1 MDNGPIQAYAK
12 LEGDNFCY
20 YIKTLQVILGR
31 KTSGSDQVD
40 IHLGSTKA
48 ISRQHA
54 RLYYN
59 FQEQHFELMIF
70 GKNGAY
76 INEVFCEKGVTVP
89 LENRTKIQ
97 IGEVVFS
104 FLLPRMDGEVV
115 TSTNTE
121 NDTYNITGKTT
132 YQEVTFDHDSPSENG
147 QSYSNGYINTTS
159 QEYSHGYTTNKVN
172 SLDSGIGSSN
182 VSQRSGSTSST
193 STQEDL
199 IEQHA
204 IEKIDTSK
212 YQSRQ
217 IKPPFSYASL
227 IAQAIQSAPSKRMT
241 LNAIYNWITTQYPYY
256 KIAQNGWQN
265 SIRHNLSLNSAFV
278 KVPRND
284 HEPGKGA
291 WWTIDPE
298 CESQFTDGVYKKN
311 RRPVAAKEKRT
322 PYPPPEKTVR
332 KRLISDN
339 NDNNDGRSCKKISNH
354 QISINDKNLQANNN
368 NCGIESIITAAANIG
383 GKQDVILKTNGLP
396 PISPPSSSSSLQLV
410 TSTSTSHGI
419 NSHLK
424 RNIAPAPPVPIAP
437 LIPRQSS
444 GKQYHQFTSSSCW
457 NAHHHLQIAP
467 KKSLPDQ
474 GLGNYAK

>member
-104 FLLPRMDGEVV
+104 FLLPRMD
-115 TSTNTE
+115 
-121 NDTYNITGKTT
+121 
-132 YQEVTFDHDSPSENG
+132 
-147 QSYSNGYINTTS
+147 
-159 QEYSHGYTTNKVN
+159 
-172 SLDSGIGSSN
+172 DSGIGSSN
-182 VSQRSGSTSST
+182 VSQRSGSTSSS

>member
-1 MDNGPIQAYAK
+1 MEGDTVQAFAK

-31 KTSGSDQVD
+31 KASGSDQVD

-59 FQEQHFELMIF
+59 FQEQRFELEIF

-76 INEVFCEKGVTVP
+76 INEQFCERGFKVP
-89 LENRTKIQ
+89 LENRTDN
-97 IGEVVFS
+97 E
-104 FLLPRMDGEVV
+104 DG
-115 TSTNTE
+115 TSTATE
-121 NDTYNITGKTT
+121 HDTYHMTSNTT
-132 YQEVTFDHDSPSENG
+132 YQEATTKESLVECG
-147 QSYSNGYINTTS
+147 QSYSNGYSTTAS
-159 QEYSHGYTTNKVN
+159 QESSYGYANINSKVN
-172 SLDSGIGSSN
+172 LLDSGIGSSN
-182 VSQRSGSTSST
+182 SSQRSGSSSSST
-193 STQEDL
+193 QGDAS
-199 IEQHA
+199 EQQSPVG
-204 IEKIDTSK
+204 EKIDISK

-311 RRPVAAKEKRT
+311 RRPISKEKRASIP
-322 PYPPPEKTVR
+322 PYPTEKNVR
-332 KRLISDN
+332 KRLIND
-339 NDNNDGRSCKKISNH
+339 NDNNDGRDLKKLNNQVPINISN
-354 QISINDKNLQANNN
+354 KNNN
-368 NCGIESIITAAANIG
+368 DCGVESIITATTNIG
-383 GKQDVILKTNGLP
+383 SEQDVTNDN
-396 PISPPSSSSSLQLV
+396 SPSYSPSSQLVSLQ
-410 TSTSTSHGI
+410 GI

-424 RNIAPAPPVPIAP
+424 RNIAPAPSLPVPIAP
-437 LIPRQSS
+437 LVSRQSS
-444 GKQYHQFTSSSCW
+444 SKHHQFISPTCW
-457 NAHHHLQIAP
+457 NLHHLPPIAP

-474 GLGNYAK
+474 GLSNCAK

>member
-31 KTSGSDQVD
+31 KANGSDQVD

-59 FQEQHFELMIF
+59 FQEQRFELMIF

-76 INEVFCEKGVTVP
+76 INERFCEKGVTVP

-104 FLLPRMDGEVV
+104 FLLPKMDDEAA
-115 TSTNTE
+115 TSITTE
-121 NDTYNITGKTT
+121 NDTYNMNSNTT
-132 YQEVTFDHDSPSENG
+132 YRDATFNQDSSTEYG
-147 QSYSNGYINTTS
+147 QNYSNGYITTTS
-159 QEYSHGYTTNKVN
+159 QGYPHGYTANKIDL
-172 SLDSGIGSSN
+172 LDSGIGSSN
-182 VSQRSGSTSST
+182 TSQRSGSSTSSS
-193 STQEDL
+193 STQED
-199 IEQHA
+199 ITEQHA

-241 LNAIYNWITTQYPYY
+241 LNAIYNWITTQYPFY

-311 RRPVAAKEKRT
+311 RRPIITKEKRGT
-322 PYPPPEKTVR
+322 YPLPEKNVR
-332 KRLISDN
+332 KRSINDD
-339 NDNNDGRSCKKISNH
+339 NDNDNDRRNFKKPSNR
-354 QISINDKNLQANNN
+354 QISIDDNSNNVQANNS
-368 NCGIESIITAAANIG
+368 NCDIGNINTSAANIG
-383 GKQDVILKTNGLP
+383 ERQDVRIKSNGPLP
-396 PISPPSSSSSLQLV
+396 SSSSLQLV
-410 TSTSTSHGI
+410 ASSS
-419 NSHLK
+419 K

-437 LIPRQSS
+437 LISRQSGS
-444 GKQYHQFTSSSCW
+444 KHHHQFTSSSCW
-457 NAHHHLQIAP
+457 NSHHHLPPIAP
-467 KKSLPDQ
+467 KKSYLTKD
-474 GLGNYAK
+474 

>member
-1 MDNGPIQAYAK
+1 MISEYLSNKHFA
-12 LEGDNFCY
+12 L
-20 YIKTLQVILGR
+20 ILGR

-59 FQEQHFELMIF
+59 FQEQRFELMIF

-76 INEVFCEKGVTVP
+76 INESFCEKGVTVP

-97 IGEVVFS
+97 IGEVVFL
-104 FLLPRMDGEVV
+104 FLLPKMDDEVV
-115 TSTNTE
+115 TSTTVE
-121 NDTYNITGKTT
+121 NDTYNITSNTA
-132 YQEVTFDHDSPSENG
+132 YQEATFDHDSPSENG
-147 QSYSNGYINTTS
+147 QNYSNGYITTTS
-159 QEYSHGYTTNKVN
+159 QEYSHGYGTNKVN
-172 SLDSGIGSSN
+172 LLDSGIGSSN
-182 VSQRSGSTSST
+182 VSQRSGSTSSS

-199 IEQHA
+199 NEHHT

-311 RRPVAAKEKRT
+311 RRPVVAKEKRV
-322 PYPPPEKTVR
+322 PYSSSEKTVR
-332 KRLISDN
+332 KRLINDN
-339 NDNNDGRSCKKISNH
+339 NDNNDGRSYKKISNH
-354 QISINDKNLQANNN
+354 QISIDNNNVQANNS
-368 NCGIESIITAAANIG
+368 NCDIESIKTAATNIG
-383 GKQDVILKTNGLP
+383 GKQDVILKTNG
-396 PISPPSSSSSLQLV
+396 SPPNPPPPSNSFLQLV
-410 TSTSTSHGI
+410 TSTSHGI
-419 NSHLK
+419 NSHSK

-437 LIPRQSS
+437 LIPRQSG

-457 NAHHHLQIAP
+457 NAHHHLPIAP
-467 KKSLPDQ
+467 KKSFPDQ

>member
-1 MDNGPIQAYAK
+1 MENDTVQAFAK

-31 KTSGSDQVD
+31 KAGGSDQVD

-59 FQEQHFELMIF
+59 FQEQRFELEIF

-76 INEVFCEKGVTVP
+76 INEQFCERGFKVP

-104 FLLPRMDGEVV
+104 FLLPRTDNEDGM
-115 TSTNTE
+115 STATE
-121 NDTYNITGKTT
+121 HDTYHMTSNTT
-132 YQEVTFDHDSPSENG
+132 YQEAATKDSLVEYG
-147 QSYSNGYINTTS
+147 QSYSNGYTTTAG
-159 QEYSHGYTTNKVN
+159 QEYSHGYANINIKVN
-172 SLDSGIGSSN
+172 LLDSGIGSSN
-182 VSQRSGSTSST
+182 SSQRSGSSSSST
-193 STQEDL
+193 QGDTS
-199 IEQHA
+199 EQQSPVVG
-204 IEKIDTSK
+204 EKIDISK

-311 RRPVAAKEKRT
+311 RRPISKEKRSSVP
-322 PYPPPEKTVR
+322 PYPSEKNKLNIQVPIN
-332 KRLISDN
+332 ISNNIQPN
-339 NDNNDGRSCKKISNH
+339 NDNYGVEN
-354 QISINDKNLQANNN
+354 
-368 NCGIESIITAAANIG
+368 IIDPATNIG
-383 GKQDVILKTNGLP
+383 SEQDVTNDY
-396 PISPPSSSSSLQLV
+396 SPSYSPSSQLISSSQE
-410 TSTSTSHGI
+410 I

-424 RNIAPAPPVPIAP
+424 RNIAPAPPLLVPIAP
-437 LIPRQSS
+437 IVSRQSNS
-444 GKQYHQFTSSSCW
+444 KHHQFTSPTCW
-457 NAHHHLQIAP
+457 NLHNLPPIAP
-467 KKSLPDQ
+467 KTSLD
-474 GLGNYAK
+474 